1 MKDCGLNVTI
11 APERR
16 FAMPLEAACWMNGSM
31 TASTVSSVSTASMLD
46 ESASVSGS
54 YLSAAEES
62 REKKIVACARTA
74 K

>member
-1 MKDCGLNVTI
+1 MKDCGVNVTI
-11 APERR
+11 ALESSL
-16 FAMPLEAACWMNGSM
+16 AMLLDAACWMNGSV